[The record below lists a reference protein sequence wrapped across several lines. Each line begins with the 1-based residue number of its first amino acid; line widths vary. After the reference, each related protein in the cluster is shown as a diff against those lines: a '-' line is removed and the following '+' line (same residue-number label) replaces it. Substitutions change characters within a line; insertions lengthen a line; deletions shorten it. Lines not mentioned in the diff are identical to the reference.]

1 VIEPFPSNIAPREV
15 SVENG
20 FSSISPGE
28 RIVRSIDIDAKS
40 DYEFETGVHY
50 KLQLPRGHITWWKLG
65 SLEVSFVISPLMA
78 MQLTRAQAY
87 AGVKVGLLDKGEN
100 PFILIPHSNAIDV
113 KVEA

>member
-1 VIEPFPSNIAPREV
+1 
-15 SVENG
+15 
-20 FSSISPGE
+20 
-28 RIVRSIDIDAKS
+28 
-40 DYEFETGVHY
+40 
-50 KLQLPRGHITWWKLG
+50 
-65 SLEVSFVISPLMA
+65 MA